1 MGCLCKQIFNVRL
14 YHALAELVNTLTSN
28 SAYGFIS
35 SEFEHP
41 PITRTKVAIILQTC
55 TLGHSIHH
63 VHSNLQCHAP
73 YILFFTLLSALCT
86 FCLHCADNQSITQCR
101 QLSIMPTL
109 LSAHATPACLC
120 QGVHLSVQGG
130 RFLSFGR
137 ADFYS
142 VRPKIRSPYA
152 VTRHWFD
159 RCTHQGNQ
167 RNMRVQTTRDWQQYI
182 TFHVRSVHT
191 RVQVILAVVYTNETH
206 DYQRS
211 ADRKCR
217 VQTNVHRIN

>member
-28 SAYGFIS
+28 STYGFIS
-35 SEFEHP
+35 TEFEHP

-55 TLGHSIHH
+55 PLGHSIHR
-63 VHSNLQCHAP
+63 VHTNLQCHTP
-73 YILFFTLLSALCT
+73 YILFFALLSALCT
-86 FCLHCADNQSITQCR
+86 FCLRSVDNQSITQCR
-101 QLSIMPTL
+101 QISIMPTL
-109 LSAHATPACLC
+109 LSARATPVRRF
-120 QGVHLSVQGG
+120 QGVHLSVSGG

-152 VTRHWFD
+152 VTPHWFD

-167 RNMRVQTTRDWQQYI
+167 RNMHVQTTRELQPYI

-206 DYQRS
+206 DFQRS